1 MLRYVIPALAV
12 LWSHASFSASQP
24 NLVEKATACAAL
36 TEDARRLACYDAT
49 FAARPAPAEAATS
62 PPSST
67 PSAAAAAAQASTAAS
82 DQRSATERFGFRG
95 EIAREEVD
103 RQEASTP
110 KVDMLQARITAIE
123 WLPRGEFVLTLDNG
137 QVWRQKTTESIGALR
152 PGDQVTIKAGKLG
165 SFRLSASSARST
177 HVQRMK

>member
-1 MLRYVIPALAV
+1 MIRYAIPALV
-12 LWSHASFSASQP
+12 LVWSQTSLSATQP
-24 NLVEKATACAAL
+24 DLLEQAQACAAQAD
-36 TEDARRLACYDAT
+36 DARRLSCYDAT
-49 FAARPAPAEAATS
+49 FGVPPGPPQHISPANPATAVAPPAARPPV
-62 PPSST
+62 
-67 PSAAAAAAQASTAAS
+67 TA
-82 DQRSATERFGFRG
+82 DEQRSATDRFGFRG

-110 KVDMLQARITAIE
+110 KIDMLQARIVAIE

-137 QVWRQKTTESIGALR
+137 QVWKQKTTESIGSLK

-165 SFRLSASSARST
+165 SFRLSGSSARST